1 MKNSIT
7 IVIPSYNE
15 QNYIYTTLWMISR
28 QEDID
33 GVRVLVADG
42 GSTDKTI
49 EFVSKASAD
58 FPNLQIELIEGGKVA
73 KGRNNGAK
81 HTTTPYILFIDADS
95 ILVEQ
100 DIIKLT
106 LKESDN
112 FDLITCKQKSLTTS
126 DFKSVL
132 VYKLFNLIRKIM
144 PQTFSTGCYF
154 FISVEKFNELGGF
167 DETLDNSEDFWLS
180 KQIPKSKFKIL
191 NRYVGQDNRRF
202 KKMGYWKFIKL
213 ILLNYWHRNNINWFK
228 KDVGYWEPY
237 E

>member
-7 IVIPSYNE
+7 IVIPCYNE
-15 QNYIYTTLWMISR
+15 QNYIYNTLWMLSR
-28 QEDID
+28 QDDID

-42 GSTDKTI
+42 GSTDRTI
-49 EFVSKASAD
+49 EFVSKASDD
-58 FPNLQIELIEGGKVA
+58 FKNLRIELIDGGKVA
-73 KGRNNGAK
+73 QGRNKGAN

-95 ILVEQ
+95 ILVEE
-100 DIIKLT
+100 DIIKIT
-106 LKESDN
+106 LKESDK
-112 FDLITCKQKSLTTS
+112 FDLITCKQKSLTTT
-126 DFKSVL
+126 DFKSIL
-132 VYKLFNLIRKIM
+132 VYNLFNVIRKIM
-144 PQTFSTGCYF
+144 PQTFATGCYF
-154 FISVEKFNELGGF
+154 FISKEKFEQLGGF

-213 ILLNYWHRNNINWFK
+213 ILLNYWHRNNIDWFK

-237 E
+237 K